1 MEPKQT
7 SVKVQI
13 VPKEQ
18 TDFIKQI
25 NELCDKNLINYEKII
40 ELCDVATKL
49 DAIKSPG
56 YSAQLLQFAL
66 EHWC

>member
-1 MEPKQT
+1 MESSPT
-7 SVKVQI
+7 TVTVQI

-40 ELCDVATKL
+40 ELCDVAAKL